1 MFNVASF
8 KLSYL
13 ERHDGRTGGDCY
25 RGGVSLRLIDKRSV
39 SQMDKW
45 SFGQGP
51 KKRAP
56 ISKMRKGQKQ
66 HKKFLLYK

>member
-1 MFNVASF
+1 
-8 KLSYL
+8 
-13 ERHDGRTGGDCY
+13 
-25 RGGVSLRLIDKRSV
+25 
-39 SQMDKW
+39 MDKW

-66 HKKFLLYK
+66 HKKFLLYKQTAVNKLRKAICKHGMENASYNVF